1 MMSRKKGFV
10 FICIALIIILLS
22 FFIYNYLS
30 KQSSKDNL
38 QFQTTFMDNESIVY
52 LGDETVKNEL
62 LFVFDYSCIWCSRW
76 IDEVF
81 PHVKQLV
88 DDGKIKFR
96 TQSMVFLDAAS
107 LQLSELDQNLK
118 QEEPDKYFAVFSQM
132 MNDGLKEDL
141 EQLLANHYL
150 DELITNHQ
158 LNEQIIE
165 AEPKIDVIH
174 LTQNYTDGLT
184 IESVP
189 TVIVNGEKIDDPFD
203 IKEIESLLN

>member
-1 MMSRKKGFV
+1 MSRQKGIV
-10 FICIALIIILLS
+10 FIFIALFIILLS
-22 FFIYNYLS
+22 FFIYNNLS
-30 KQSSKDNL
+30 KQSSKDNY
-38 QFQTTFMDNESIVY
+38 QYQTSFIENESIVY

-81 PHVKQLV
+81 PYIMQWV

-96 TQSMVFLDAAS
+96 TQSMVFLNEAS

-118 QEEPDKYFAVFSQM
+118 QEDPDKYFAVFSQI

-150 DELITNHQ
+150 DEFIANHQ
-158 LNEQIIE
+158 LNEQDIQ
-165 AEPKIDVIH
+165 AEPEIDVIH
-174 LTQNYTDGLT
+174 LTQTYTNGLT

-189 TVIVNGEKIDDPFD
+189 TVVVNGEKVVDPFD
-203 IKEIESLLN
+203 IKEIESFLK

>member
-1 MMSRKKGFV
+1 MMSRKKGLE
-10 FICIALIIILLS
+10 FICIALIIILLY

-30 KQSSKDNL
+30 KQSSKDNF

-52 LGDETVKNEL
+52 LWDETVKNEL

-81 PHVKQLV
+81 PHVKQFV

-118 QEEPDKYFAVFSQM
+118 QKEPDTYLAVFSNKM
-132 MNDGLKEDL
+132 IDEFIDIF
-141 EQLLANHYL
+141 EQY
-150 DELITNHQ
+150 
-158 LNEQIIE
+158 
-165 AEPKIDVIH
+165 
-174 LTQNYTDGLT
+174 
-184 IESVP
+184 
-189 TVIVNGEKIDDPFD
+189 F
-203 IKEIESLLN
+203 

>member
-1 MMSRKKGFV
+1 MSRQKGIV
-10 FICIALIIILLS
+10 FIFIALFIILLS
-22 FFIYNYLS
+22 FFIYNNLS
-30 KQSSKDNL
+30 KQSSKDNY
-38 QFQTTFMDNESIVY
+38 QYQTSFIENESIVY

-81 PHVKQLV
+81 PYIMQWV

-96 TQSMVFLDAAS
+96 TQSMVFLNEAS

-118 QEEPDKYFAVFSQM
+118 QEDPDKYFAVFSQI

-174 LTQNYTDGLT
+174 LTKNNKD
-184 IESVP
+184 E
-189 TVIVNGEKIDDPFD
+189 
-203 IKEIESLLN
+203 